1 MKHII
6 LVIFAA
12 APWTNLIA
20 QTKYVIDNLVILNSG
35 DYEFGL
41 GYASETAGRVVFSSS
56 RENSFKFGEDLLA
69 GEIDM
74 DLFQSFL
81 DEEGRW
87 GTPEPLTSVINSEF
101 QELDV
106 AFDKNYDNIYF
117 TRCVASAKES
127 FVCDLYRS
135 SMTGGRFGP
144 VKVVELI
151 NRNQD
156 DSSKVGN
163 PAFTVDNDYLMFVS
177 DMPGGYGGK
186 DIWYVEYNNQTDTFG
201 EAVNMGPEINSNG
214 DEMYPTMR
222 FDGALFF
229 SSDTQGNT
237 GGWDIM
243 MALPGD
249 GLMKFQPPKALPPP
263 INSYADDF
271 GLVFKDGEDSG
282 IFISSRVGGIG
293 NDDLYSF
300 RNSNIEVAPEQKNNT
315 DITTGADEEFKARC
329 EPVTFDGYTYEVVQ
343 IGDQCWFAENL
354 RSEHYANGDL
364 ISENASVPGDYG
376 RLYNGFAAVDSRNLC
391 PTSWHVPSDTEM
403 NINIGISVNCEA
415 LKSSWRDFPAWNGSN
430 ASGFSALP
438 GGYLRYDGYYDD
450 RGDAAHFWTTTV
462 ARASASMYRPG
473 ANLWSL
479 YVQGGSPS
487 SAYRYESEQSSFM
500 SIRCLHDQPFDKI
513 RNNNVDASFQSE
525 LPCEPVTFDGYTYE
539 VVQIGDQC
547 WFAENLRSEHYAN
560 GDLIPWGLSDKEWR
574 GRDSYSGAQAVFG
587 EGTSTIRSGNSNE
600 AENLANYGRLYN
612 GFAVG
617 ASRGICPTGWHVP
630 TDEEFMTL
638 EMELGMNPS
647 EANQEGYRSGI
658 NYFMDLKS
666 PFWYDPSLRGS
677 EAMPDGHS
685 FFMALPGGY
694 RDHGGDFSDWSLS
707 KVGAGG
713 CFWTSSL
720 SASQGSLQT
729 YSGWY
734 RVIGSES
741 AAELNGLENER
752 NEERVDQVGRF
763 EHLLRN
769 GLSVRCL
776 RDE

>member
-69 GEIDM
+69 GEIDL

-364 ISENASVPGDYG
+364 I
-376 RLYNGFAAVDSRNLC
+376 
-391 PTSWHVPSDTEM
+391 
-403 NINIGISVNCEA
+403 
-415 LKSSWRDFPAWNGSN
+415 
-430 ASGFSALP
+430 
-438 GGYLRYDGYYDD
+438 
-450 RGDAAHFWTTTV
+450 
-462 ARASASMYRPG
+462 
-473 ANLWSL
+473 
-479 YVQGGSPS
+479 
-487 SAYRYESEQSSFM
+487 
-500 SIRCLHDQPFDKI
+500 
-513 RNNNVDASFQSE
+513 
-525 LPCEPVTFDGYTYE
+525 
-539 VVQIGDQC
+539 
-547 WFAENLRSEHYAN
+547 
-560 GDLIPWGLSDKEWR
+560 PWGLSDKEWR